1 MWPWSAWTLPTTGR
15 SGDTGRLI
23 WVRLR
28 NCRREALVEAFSRSL
43 PAVVAALGEGQ
54 RVVEIG

>member
-1 MWPWSAWTLPTTGR
+1 MRFVVDNQLPP
-15 SGDTGRLI
+15 RLI
-23 WVRLR
+23 WVRLG

-43 PAVVAALGEGQ
+43 PDVVAALGEGQ